1 MIKLNPDKEYV
12 EEVRTRLKDN
22 DGYCPCRID
31 RTPDTKCMCKDFR
44 DMKEGMCHCGL
55 YIKEVSQE
63 RPV

>member
-22 DGYCPCRID
+22 DGYCPCQID

-55 YIKEVSQE
+55 YIKEE
-63 RPV
+63 DK

>member
-55 YIKEVSQE
+55 YIKEE
-63 RPV
+63 DK